1 MSPSN
6 NATAPSGGNSAA
18 AALPTAAVAG
28 IAAGASVVVIGAIAF
43 VLFSSGSLG
52 SLFRRTPVG
61 EFSTPWSG
69 GSAGEHTRLVG

>member
-1 MSPSN
+1 
-6 NATAPSGGNSAA
+6 
-18 AALPTAAVAG
+18 VAG